1 MSTVIHSLPSPSPI
15 TNLTRGHETILVYGD
30 EPMWVTTWD
39 LLLEKAGYEV
49 FSTTQ
54 FASALVALVYERINV
69 LLLCQSLNEV
79 ERGSIRETARAIKPE
94 IKCVTFGYDGH
105 EVVSDGGVAFERLD
119 GPATLVKTI
128 GRILH
133 NEPSSLDLA

>member
-15 TNLTRGHETILVYGD
+15 TKPTRGHETILVYGD

-54 FASALVALVYERINV
+54 FASALVALVNERINV
-69 LLLCQSLNEV
+69 LLLCQSFNEV
-79 ERGSIRETARAIKPE
+79 ERGSIIETARAIKPE
-94 IKCVTFGYDGH
+94 IKSVIFECDGR
-105 EVVSDGGVAFERLD
+105 ELMLD
-119 GPATLVKTI
+119 GRATFENIDGSGTLVNSI
-128 GRILH
+128 GRIILQ
-133 NEPSSLDLA
+133 ND